1 MTKEQAIF
9 YVSLKK
15 IEALEKQEPKDQ
27 KQIDQYKTYLWEVIY
42 KFAKSEINSLMG
54 EFTSKEERED
64 VLQSVA
70 LIFFEKLPY
79 YNPLQTT
86 PTTYFVRFFKQE
98 ISKHIRS

>member
-15 IEALEKQEPKDQ
+15 IKALEEQEPKDQ

-54 EFTSKEERED
+54 GIYFQRRTRRCVTKRGPY
-64 VLQSVA
+64 
-70 LIFFEKLPY
+70 IF
-79 YNPLQTT
+79 
-86 PTTYFVRFFKQE
+86 
-98 ISKHIRS
+98 